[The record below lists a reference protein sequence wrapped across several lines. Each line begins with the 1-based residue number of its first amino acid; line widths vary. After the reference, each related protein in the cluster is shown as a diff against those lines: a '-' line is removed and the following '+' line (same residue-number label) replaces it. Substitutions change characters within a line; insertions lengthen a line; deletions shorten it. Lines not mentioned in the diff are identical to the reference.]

1 MFSNST
7 NRGLYAINPDN
18 SGSKILGINN
28 SGRVTVYAD
37 VIHLNGNDITVG

>member
-1 MFSNST
+1 MFSNAT
-7 NRGLYAINPDN
+7 NRGIYAVNADN
-18 SGSKILGINN
+18 SGSAILAINN